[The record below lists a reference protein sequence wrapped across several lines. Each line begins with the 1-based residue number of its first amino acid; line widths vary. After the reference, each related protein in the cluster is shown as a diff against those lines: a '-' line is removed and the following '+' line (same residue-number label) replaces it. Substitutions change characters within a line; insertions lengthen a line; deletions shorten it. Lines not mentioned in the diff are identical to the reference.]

1 MGQGKNNY
9 YKHGIKTF
17 WLDEAEPEVHPQQPG
32 HLKYYL
38 GNGAQVAQL
47 YPYYYAKTFYD
58 GLKASG
64 EDEIISLTRAAYPG
78 SQKFGA
84 IVWNGDIPSTFENLK
99 MSITSGLSMSMC
111 GIPWWNSDI
120 GGFLNGDTESDY
132 FRELIVRWF
141 QFGLFCPVMRL
152 HGARKRQ
159 STYTERHP
167 GIIEPSGGDNEIW
180 SFGEKNYHIIKNIR
194 LS

>member
-84 IVWNGDIPSTFENLK
+84 IVWNGDIPSTFEILNEYNQRSVHEHVRHSVVELGYRRLLK
-99 MSITSGLSMSMC
+99 RR
-111 GIPWWNSDI
+111 
-120 GGFLNGDTESDY
+120 Y
-132 FRELIVRWF
+132 
-141 QFGLFCPVMRL
+141 
-152 HGARKRQ
+152 RK
-159 STYTERHP
+159 
-167 GIIEPSGGDNEIW
+167 
-180 SFGEKNYHIIKNIR
+180 
-194 LS
+194 